1 MSGEV
6 LAEEPVAE
14 AEMSR
19 ELEDKRQAHPLVK
32 VS

>member
-14 AEMSR
+14 AEMSGSLKISAKSIR
-19 ELEDKRQAHPLVK
+19 
-32 VS
+32 S